1 MNPKRLLRRLCARHG
16 LPWKEGEPLVP
27 LVQRALESPDGVRDR
42 ILALVEGNLAR
53 RGKGNES
60 VQKLFEDL
68 DQEVLL
74 AVAKILHPWKPSHK
88 VLELGHDLP
97 PFFQQ
102 GLGEADFLGGSP
114 D

>member
-1 MNPKRLLRRLCARHG
+1 MI
-16 LPWKEGEPLVP
+16 P

-53 RGKGNES
+53 RGSGKED
-60 VQKLFEDL
+60 VKKLFEDL

-74 AVAKILHPWKPSHK
+74 AVAKILHPWAPSKK
-88 VLELGHDLP
+88 VMGMGGDLP
-97 PFFQQ
+97 PFFKE

-114 D
+114 E